1 MAIHVTGSD
10 DGIGVVAV
18 EGRIDTATARSVE
31 QAINGLLDTGV
42 QRVVVDFSNV
52 TYVASAGIRALILAQ
67 RRAQQFA
74 GGGGIQLA
82 ALTPNVQ
89 EIFSI
94 AGLEQMFKFHKTVD
108 DARAS
113 FRPRSAP
120 ES

>member
-1 MAIHVTGSD
+1 MAIRVTGSD

-31 QAINGLLDTGV
+31 QAINGLFDAGV

-74 GGGGIQLA
+74 GGIQLA